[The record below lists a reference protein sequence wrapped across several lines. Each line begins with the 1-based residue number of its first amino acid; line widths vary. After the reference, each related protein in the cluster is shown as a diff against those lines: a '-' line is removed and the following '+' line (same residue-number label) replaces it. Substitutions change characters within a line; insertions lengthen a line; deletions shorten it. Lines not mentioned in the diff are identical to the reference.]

1 MEGRECKERVDEGLV
16 HYCSEKTQQVLLQ
29 RYRGTFLSAERVEG
43 RIIIMSASQSI
54 VPKEDCCIC
63 LGEVENRGKIA
74 CEHKF
79 CFDCIH
85 NWSKVTNTC
94 PICKLAFKRIT
105 AATSSTDKTVGTKRK
120 APPRD
125 IQVTSNIPKY
135 SRN

>member
-1 MEGRECKERVDEGLV
+1 
-16 HYCSEKTQQVLLQ
+16 
-29 RYRGTFLSAERVEG
+29 
-43 RIIIMSASQSI
+43 MSASQSI

-125 IQVTSNIPKY
+125 IQVPYSAPIIPIIEYALVYNRLLKNTFFFSY
-135 SRN
+135 KKEQ